1 MATSRKKN
9 ATGKK
14 KLTPK
19 QVTISKAIKTGQPW
33 LINLINDIFWLMA
46 LMVTLYT
53 FLALASFNMNDP
65 AWSRG
70 NGQTVVPIN
79 LAGLTGAYLADIGY
93 YICGYSIWWAIF
105 AAAITLYHSFRPL
118 NARSLNTGAEGKDYN
133 IWLSLTGLIIML
145 IFSPVLENLVWA
157 GSLDK
162 ELPLGTGGLIGQS
175 FGKLLQYFFGMS
187 GSLLISVF
195 MMVVGFSLILQVSW
209 LTVIE
214 KIGAQL
220 EWLWC
225 KLLRKPH
232 RLIAAI
238 PNQKTLRR
246 IVKQAKNINASHIKK
261 PSLATSNRK
270 PVTVRTEATIQ
281 PDLFKPEQPASSTTA
296 PTVKP
301 STPINTE
308 HTTLPDINL
317 LNKPEAQAPAVNT
330 RHLQQTAEHIETKL
344 KEFGV
349 DVEVISATTGP
360 VITRFEI
367 EPAQGVKGSQ
377 IVNLNKDLARSLS
390 VQSVR
395 VVETIVGKT
404 TMGIELPNDTRQNV
418 LLTEILNS
426 RIFHEAEDK
435 LTMAMGKDIAGA
447 PVIASLAKMPHLLV
461 AGTTGSGK
469 SVGVNC
475 MILSILYKAQP
486 DEVRFIMVDPKMLEL
501 SVYDGIPHLLAP
513 VVTDM
518 KEAAQALN
526 WCVAEMEKRY
536 RLLAHVGVRNIT
548 GFNDKV
554 MAAKKNNVPLVNPF
568 STNPDDP
575 EPLEKLPYIVVVIDE
590 LADLMMV
597 EGKKIEQQIARLAQ
611 KARAAGIHLILATQ
625 RPSVDVITGLIKAN
639 IPTRLSF
646 QVSSKIDSRTIL
658 DQMGAENLLGKGDML
673 FLPPGQAEPTR
684 LHGAFVSDEEV
695 HAVVDFIRK
704 QAPAQYVEG
713 LLSGEAA
720 QTTVN
725 QVNPNA
731 NSDELFDQAV
741 AFVLET
747 RKTSI
752 SSLQRHLRIGY
763 NRAANLMEALETAG
777 IVSGTEL
784 GGTRRIL
791 AHKDNL

>member
-93 YICGYSIWWAIF
+93 YICGYSIWWGIF

-133 IWLSLTGLIIML
+133 VWLTLTGLIIML

-270 PVTVRTEATIQ
+270 PVTVRTEASIQ

-426 RIFHEAEDK
+426 SIFHEAEDK